1 MVILISFFIDSFF
14 IVLGFYSLGHWP
26 VYLLSKFMLFLE
38 KTGVTLFISMAKY
51 SFDCLYNMKKRLGV
65 FL

>member
-1 MVILISFFIDSFF
+1 M
-14 IVLGFYSLGHWP
+14 GHWP

-38 KTGVTLFISMAKY
+38 KTGVTLFIFMAKY